1 MNHLLQFYRVKT
13 DVKTW
18 SPRREKTVDLVEKKN
33 NFFPQLWRIGKWT
46 TVSQPLLDEWANWN
60 WSKNS
65 DANDYGDYDNDWKGR
80 GGGKGPASKA
90 KHWTVECSGLDFHV
104 QVGWYKAGI
113 SYLAE
118 GQGQILLSN
127 PTASLLTDFTVK
139 KKPDVIRMLTEI
151 RLGSVC
157 RRARL
162 VLF

>member
-1 MNHLLQFYRVKT
+1 MIA
-13 DVKTW
+13 
-18 SPRREKTVDLVEKKN
+18 SPRENSGPGWKKKTT
-33 NFFPQLWRIGKWT
+33 FFLSCDGLASGQRCPSHCLTNEQIGTDPKIPMRMIMVIT
-46 TVSQPLLDEWANWN
+46 TTTE
-60 WSKNS
+60 
-65 DANDYGDYDNDWKGR
+65 R
-80 GGGKGPASKA
+80 GGGGKWPASKA